1 MSNAVK
7 KILYFFLSFLWVIG
21 AVGSLGYILWMKE
34 WVIAIGLVIVIVP
47 SVPKIKEWVKF
58 VLSNEEL
65 EDLGGINPYR
75 LSFWCACIVFCR

>member
-1 MSNAVK
+1 MSNEIK

-47 SVPKIKEWVKF
+47 SVSKIKEWVKF
-58 VLSNEEL
+58 ILGNE
-65 EDLGGINPYR
+65 
-75 LSFWCACIVFCR
+75 

>member
-34 WVIAIGLVIVIVP
+34 WVVAIGLVSVIVP

-58 VLSNEEL
+58 ILSNE
-65 EDLGGINPYR
+65 
-75 LSFWCACIVFCR
+75 

>member
-1 MSNAVK
+1 MSNKVK

-34 WVIAIGLVIVIVP
+34 WVVAIGLVIVVVP

-58 VLSNEEL
+58 ILSNE
-65 EDLGGINPYR
+65 
-75 LSFWCACIVFCR
+75 

>member
-1 MSNAVK
+1 MSNEVK

-47 SVPKIKEWVKF
+47 SVPKIKEWIKVI
-58 VLSNEEL
+58 LSNE
-65 EDLGGINPYR
+65 
-75 LSFWCACIVFCR
+75 

>member
-7 KILYFFLSFLWVIG
+7 KILYFFLSFLWVVG
-21 AVGSLGYILWMKE
+21 AIGSLGYILWMKE

-58 VLSNEEL
+58 ILSDE
-65 EDLGGINPYR
+65 
-75 LSFWCACIVFCR
+75 

>member
-34 WVIAIGLVIVIVP
+34 WVIAIGLVIVVVP
-47 SVPKIKEWVKF
+47 SVPKVKEWVKF
-58 VLSNEEL
+58 ILGNE
-65 EDLGGINPYR
+65 
-75 LSFWCACIVFCR
+75 

>member
-7 KILYFFLSFLWVIG
+7 KIIYFFLSFLWVIG

-34 WVIAIGLVIVIVP
+34 WVVAIGLVIVVVP

-58 VLSNEEL
+58 IVSNE
-65 EDLGGINPYR
+65 
-75 LSFWCACIVFCR
+75 

>member
-1 MSNAVK
+1 MSNEVK

-58 VLSNEEL
+58 ILNNE
-65 EDLGGINPYR
+65 
-75 LSFWCACIVFCR
+75 

>member
-1 MSNAVK
+1 MSSEVK

-58 VLSNEEL
+58 ILSNE
-65 EDLGGINPYR
+65 
-75 LSFWCACIVFCR
+75 

>member
-1 MSNAVK
+1 MSNEVK

-47 SVPKIKEWVKF
+47 SVPKIKVWIKF
-58 VLSNEEL
+58 ILSNE
-65 EDLGGINPYR
+65 
-75 LSFWCACIVFCR
+75 

>member
-1 MSNAVK
+1 MNNTFK

-47 SVPKIKEWVKF
+47 SVPKIKEWIKF
-58 VLSNEEL
+58 ILGNE
-65 EDLGGINPYR
+65 
-75 LSFWCACIVFCR
+75 